1 MNQTFRLKD
10 VKISFE
16 ENKIKIS
23 DHARMQK
30 YIMLFSNLF
39 CIVCIIYG
47 IFSFERLGD
56 TSYNTLFLTFNTL
69 FLTLIIIVLIVF
81 VINLLKST
89 KKIVVVDD
97 VKSIKVKQRFNNT
110 ILDITLKN
118 NLQRRVV
125 GFQNAEEVK
134 NYINESFKVN

>member
-10 VKISFE
+10 GKISFE

-56 TSYNTLFLTFNTL
+56 TSYNTLFLT
-69 FLTLIIIVLIVF
+69 LIIIILIVF

-97 VKSIKVKQRFNNT
+97 VKSVKVKQRFNNT

-118 NLQRRVV
+118 NRQRRVV

>member
-10 VKISFE
+10 GKIAFE

-56 TSYNTLFLTFNTL
+56 TSYNTLFLT
-69 FLTLIIIVLIVF
+69 LIIIVLIVF

-110 ILDITLKN
+110 IFDITLKN

>member
-10 VKISFE
+10 GKISFE

-56 TSYNTLFLTFNTL
+56 TSYNTLFLT
-69 FLTLIIIVLIVF
+69 LIIIILIVF

-97 VKSIKVKQRFNNT
+97 VKSVKVKQRFNNT

>member
-1 MNQTFRLKD
+1 MNQTLRLKD
-10 VKISFE
+10 GKISFE

-56 TSYNTLFLTFNTL
+56 TSYNTLFLT
-69 FLTLIIIVLIVF
+69 LIIIILIVF

-97 VKSIKVKQRFNNT
+97 VKSVKVKQRFNNT